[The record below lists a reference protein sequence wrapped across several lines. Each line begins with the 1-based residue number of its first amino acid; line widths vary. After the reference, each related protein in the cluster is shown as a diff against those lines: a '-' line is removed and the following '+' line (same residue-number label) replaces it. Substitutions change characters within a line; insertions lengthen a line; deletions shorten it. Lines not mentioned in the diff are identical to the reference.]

1 MDQILNKL
9 VESEILTDETKTALV
24 ESVKTI
30 VEEARQQA
38 IEEGRAQ
45 GEADAKAAF
54 AVKYMEDKEAL
65 IESVDTL
72 VRELMSAEIEEL
84 REDIERFRDLE
95 AESAAALAVEKAK
108 LAENVRS
115 QMAELVETLD
125 GFLEARLTEEFN
137 ELRESIEDVRRV
149 EFGRK
154 MFETFEAI
162 FKDRYFDASGVG
174 AQIEAVNAQLAEAQ
188 AKLADAQTRLDEQSR
203 ELKMSKV
210 LESLTGQP
218 REIMEALLESIPT
231 EKLDEAYERYIPRV
245 LHESTKSES
254 KQKESVVPAPV
265 LAEGKDEAVVVE
277 TVVVTGD
284 TETVIEEG
292 NKATVQT
299 IDPEKAEMLRRL
311 AGTRNN

>member
-1 MDQILNKL
+1 MDEILNKL
-9 VESEILTDETKTALV
+9 VESEILTDETKNALV
-24 ESVKTI
+24 ESVKGI
-30 VEEARQQA
+30 VEEAKQQA

-72 VRELMSAEIEEL
+72 VRELLTAEIEEL

-95 AESAAALAVEKAK
+95 AEAAASLATEKAK
-108 LAENVRS
+108 LAENVKS

-154 MFETFEAI
+154 MFETFETI

-188 AKLADAQTRLDEQSR
+188 SKLAEAQTRLDEQSR

-292 NKATVQT
+292 SKVDAVA
-299 IDPEKAEMLRRL
+299 IKPETANMLKRL
-311 AGTRNN
+311 AGITN

>member
-1 MDQILNKL
+1 MDEILNKL
-9 VESEILTDETKTALV
+9 VESEILTDETKNALV
-24 ESVKTI
+24 ESVKGI
-30 VEEARQQA
+30 VEEAKQQA

-72 VRELMSAEIEEL
+72 VRELLTVEIEEL

-95 AESAAALAVEKAK
+95 AESAASLATEKAK
-108 LAENVRS
+108 LAENVKT

-137 ELRESIEDVRRV
+137 ELRESIEDVRKV

-154 MFETFEAI
+154 MFETFENI

-174 AQIEAVNAQLAEAQ
+174 AQLDAVNAQLAESREQLNA
-188 AKLADAQTRLDEQSR
+188 AQTRLDEQSR
-203 ELKMSKV
+203 EIKMSQV

-218 REIMEALLESIPT
+218 KEIMEALLESIPT

-265 LAEGKDEAVVVE
+265 LAEGKDESVVVE
-277 TVVVTGD
+277 TVVATGD

-292 NKATVQT
+292 NKATVVS
-299 IDPEKAEMLRRL
+299 IKPETANEIRRL
-311 AGTRNN
+311 AGITS